1 MKNDNERTY
10 NYNYNYGYSYDESS
24 IPPKE
29 RTKREKRERKERMT
43 SIARKIN
50 WSFWRSKLGSYIL
63 FDIFLL
69 FLFLGIEFYS
79 FVHGLDAGFGSIVGI
94 GFGRNAENAMS
105 LRLALQ
111 DGTYAYKALRPM
123 FETMLPFASAI
134 CGYQVISL
142 FFSMFRT
149 GRIRRKLQPLNDLAS
164 RAEVISNI
172 PLDATHLENLERAI
186 RDVNGTE
193 ENVKI
198 ETQDKDLQGIENAL
212 NGLLSR
218 MKESQMQQTRFVS
231 DASHELRTPIAVVQ
245 GYVNMLDRW
254 GKEDPAVLNESIEA
268 LKHESQYMKDLVE
281 QLLFLA
287 RGDSGRNNLKLVD
300 IDLKDIVREVFEES
314 MMIDADH
321 EYRFVVQGVDCTGE
335 DEEGSELI
343 LSAAPHMMIK
353 GDVSMIKQ
361 SMRIFVQNASK
372 YTAKGNAITLGVA
385 RNNGF
390 VSYMVQDEGT
400 GIGAE
405 DIKHIFERFYRS
417 DKARNGKTGGSGL
430 GLSIAK
436 WIVDAHEG
444 RVDVVSRT
452 DLGTRFTVSFPEQQM
467 PAGAFFEENTAEPGK
482 QNFGGYGGNP
492 AGRMPEQNFDGYGAD
507 TTGPVP
513 ESKTVEPAVAGRTI
527 APDMRENV
535 RNLENT
541 SVSINREIETEAA
554 TARPERVEAQIV
566 SEPAGNLV
574 GVRME
579 AGPGIELVLEPKIEK
594 VENPFAE
601 TSVPGFGDAETIGFE
616 MNKIQ
621 EGQDS

>member
-1 MKNDNERTY
+1 MREEIPYNPNQNRRPERGT
-10 NYNYNYGYSYDESS
+10 D
-24 IPPKE
+24 PF
-29 RTKREKRERKERMT
+29 RREKKERKERMS

-50 WSFWRSKLGSYIL
+50 WSFWRSKVVTFIL

-69 FLFLGIEFYS
+69 FVFAAYDAVTTFNSIPGGWREIT
-79 FVHGLDAGFGSIVGI
+79 GLT
-94 GFGRNAENAMS
+94 FGRDPQNAMAFE
-105 LRLALQ
+105 LALR
-111 DGTYAYKALRPM
+111 DGTTFYKQIRPM
-123 FETMLPFASAI
+123 VEFLVPVFSAVWAF
-134 CGYQVISL
+134 QFFSL

-172 PLDATHLENLERAI
+172 PLDATHLENLEKAI

-193 ENVKI
+193 ENVRI
-198 ETQDKDLQGIENAL
+198 ETQDKDLQGIETAL

-218 MKESQMQQTRFVS
+218 MKEAQMQQTRFVS

-287 RGDSGRNNLKLVD
+287 RGDSGRNILKIVD
-300 IDLKDIVREVFEES
+300 IDLKEIVREVFEES

-321 EYRFVVQGVDCTGE
+321 EYRFTVQGVDCGGE
-335 DEEGSELI
+335 NEQDSALI
-343 LSAAPHMMIK
+343 LSAAPPMMIR

-361 SMRIFVQNASK
+361 SMRIFVQNAAK
-372 YTAKGNAITLGVA
+372 YTAKGNTISLGVTS
-385 RNNGF
+385 NNGH
-390 VSYMVQDEGT
+390 VSYVVQDEGT
-400 GIGAE
+400 GIEAE
-405 DIKHIFERFYRS
+405 DLKHIFERFYRS

-444 RVDVVSRT
+444 RVDVISRT
-452 DLGTRFTVSFPEQQM
+452 DLGTRFTVSFPESHVVPGTDAGMNVGAGNAQAA
-467 PAGAFFEENTAEPGK
+467 PAAQTTPVAQVTAAT
-482 QNFGGYGGNP
+482 QTT
-492 AGRMPEQNFDGYGAD
+492 PEITLEARPITAQPEV
-507 TTGPVP
+507 PV
-513 ESKTVEPAVAGRTI
+513 
-527 APDMRENV
+527 APDQ
-535 RNLENT
+535 
-541 SVSINREIETEAA
+541 
-554 TARPERVEAQIV
+554 PERVEAEII

-579 AGPGIELVLEPKIEK
+579 AGPGIELVLEPKVEK
-594 VENPFAE
+594 IENPFTE
-601 TSVPGFGDAETIGFE
+601 QTVPGFGTEESEQSPFE
-616 MNKIQ
+616 SLK
-621 EGQDS
+621 S

>member
-1 MKNDNERTY
+1 MREEIPYNQNQNRRPER
-10 NYNYNYGYSYDESS
+10 GAD
-24 IPPKE
+24 PF
-29 RTKREKRERKERMT
+29 KREKKERKERMT

-50 WSFWRSKLGSYIL
+50 WSFWRSKLVSFIL

-69 FLFLGIEFYS
+69 CVLGMYEVVTTMKSIPGGWREI
-79 FVHGLDAGFGSIVGI
+79 AGFT
-94 GFGRNAENAMS
+94 FGHDPENAM
-105 LRLALQ
+105 AFEF
-111 DGTYAYKALRPM
+111 ALRDGSVFYKRIRPM
-123 FETMLPFASAI
+123 VEFMIPVFSAI
-134 CGYQVISL
+134 GAYQIFSL

-186 RDVNGTE
+186 RGVDGTE
-193 ENVKI
+193 ENVRI

-218 MKESQMQQTRFVS
+218 MKEAQMQQTRFVS

-287 RGDSGRNNLKLVD
+287 RGDSGRNILKIVN
-300 IDLKDIVREVFEES
+300 IDLKEIVREVFEES

-321 EYRFVVQGVDCTGE
+321 DYRFTVQGVDCGGE
-335 DEEGSELI
+335 NEQDSALI
-343 LSAAPHMMIK
+343 LSAAPRMMIR

-361 SMRIFVQNASK
+361 SMRIFVQNAAK
-372 YTAKGNAITLGVA
+372 YTAKGNTITLGVTSS
-385 RNNGF
+385 NGF
-390 VSYMVQDEGT
+390 VSYVVQDEGT
-400 GIGAE
+400 GIEAE
-405 DIKHIFERFYRS
+405 DLKHIFERFYRS

-444 RVDVVSRT
+444 RVDVISRT
-452 DLGTRFTVSFPEQQM
+452 ELGTRFTVSFPESHVAPGPESDMRADFSSEQANSMAQ
-467 PAGAFFEENTAEPGK
+467 PEQKLRFEERTNTAS
-482 QNFGGYGGNP
+482 
-492 AGRMPEQNFDGYGAD
+492 AA
-507 TTGPVP
+507 
-513 ESKTVEPAVAGRTI
+513 SAEPA
-527 APDMRENV
+527 
-535 RNLENT
+535 
-541 SVSINREIETEAA
+541 SQ
-554 TARPERVEAQIV
+554 PERVEAETIA
-566 SEPAGNLV
+566 EPAGNLV

-579 AGPGIELVLEPKIEK
+579 PSPGIELVLEPKIEK
-594 VENPFAE
+594 IENPFVQ
-601 TSVPGFGDAETIGFE
+601 TGVPGFGAEPGELRGFE
-616 MNKIQ
+616 QKDIT
-621 EGQDS
+621 

>member
-1 MKNDNERTY
+1 MREEIPYDQNQNRRPER
-10 NYNYNYGYSYDESS
+10 GAD
-24 IPPKE
+24 PF
-29 RTKREKRERKERMT
+29 KREKKERKERMT

-50 WSFWRSKLGSYIL
+50 WSFWRSKLVSFIL

-69 FLFLGIEFYS
+69 CVLGMYEVVTTMKSIPGGWREI
-79 FVHGLDAGFGSIVGI
+79 AGFT
-94 GFGRNAENAMS
+94 FGHDPENAM
-105 LRLALQ
+105 AFEF
-111 DGTYAYKALRPM
+111 ALRDGSVFYKRIRPM
-123 FETMLPFASAI
+123 VEFMIPVFSAI
-134 CGYQVISL
+134 GAYQIFSL

-186 RDVNGTE
+186 RGVDGTE
-193 ENVKI
+193 ENVRI

-218 MKESQMQQTRFVS
+218 MKEAQMQQTRFVS

-287 RGDSGRNNLKLVD
+287 RGDSGRNILKIVN
-300 IDLKDIVREVFEES
+300 IDLKEIVREVFEES

-321 EYRFVVQGVDCTGE
+321 DYRFTVQGVDCGGE
-335 DEEGSELI
+335 NEQDSALI
-343 LSAAPHMMIK
+343 LSAAPRMMIR

-361 SMRIFVQNASK
+361 SMRIFVQNAAK
-372 YTAKGNAITLGVA
+372 YTAKGNTITLGVTSS
-385 RNNGF
+385 NGF
-390 VSYMVQDEGT
+390 VSYVVQDEGT
-400 GIGAE
+400 GIEAE
-405 DIKHIFERFYRS
+405 DLKHIFERFYRS

-444 RVDVVSRT
+444 RVDVISRT
-452 DLGTRFTVSFPEQQM
+452 ELGTRFTVSFPESHVAPGPESSIRADFNTEQATSVTQ
-467 PAGAFFEENTAEPGK
+467 PKQENRFEKRANTA
-482 QNFGGYGGNP
+482 P
-492 AGRMPEQNFDGYGAD
+492 AASAEA
-507 TTGPVP
+507 
-513 ESKTVEPAVAGRTI
+513 EPA
-527 APDMRENV
+527 
-535 RNLENT
+535 
-541 SVSINREIETEAA
+541 
-554 TARPERVEAQIV
+554 PERVEAEIIA
-566 SEPAGNLV
+566 EPAGNLV

-579 AGPGIELVLEPKIEK
+579 PSPGIELVLEPKIEK
-594 VENPFAE
+594 IENPFVQ
-601 TSVPGFGDAETIGFE
+601 TGVPGFGAGPGELRGFE
-616 MNKIQ
+616 QNDIT
-621 EGQDS
+621 

>member
-1 MKNDNERTY
+1 MREEIPYNQNQNRRPER
-10 NYNYNYGYSYDESS
+10 GAD
-24 IPPKE
+24 PF
-29 RTKREKRERKERMT
+29 KREKKERKERMT

-50 WSFWRSKLGSYIL
+50 WSFWRSKLVSFIL

-69 FLFLGIEFYS
+69 CVLGMYEVVTTMKSIPGGWREI
-79 FVHGLDAGFGSIVGI
+79 AGFT
-94 GFGRNAENAMS
+94 FGHDPENAM
-105 LRLALQ
+105 AFEF
-111 DGTYAYKALRPM
+111 ALRDGSVFYKRIRPM
-123 FETMLPFASAI
+123 VEFMIPVFSAI
-134 CGYQVISL
+134 GAYQIFSL

-186 RDVNGTE
+186 RGVDGTE
-193 ENVKI
+193 ENVRI

-218 MKESQMQQTRFVS
+218 MKEAQMQQTRFVS

-287 RGDSGRNNLKLVD
+287 RGDSGRNILKIVN
-300 IDLKDIVREVFEES
+300 IDLKEIVREVFEES

-321 EYRFVVQGVDCTGE
+321 DYRFTVQGVDCGGE
-335 DEEGSELI
+335 NEQDSALI
-343 LSAAPHMMIK
+343 LSAAPRMMIR

-361 SMRIFVQNASK
+361 SLRIFVQNAAK
-372 YTAKGNAITLGVA
+372 YTAKGNTITLGVTSS
-385 RNNGF
+385 NGF
-390 VSYMVQDEGT
+390 VSYVVQDEGT
-400 GIGAE
+400 GIEAE
-405 DIKHIFERFYRS
+405 DLKHIFERFYRS

-444 RVDVVSRT
+444 RVDVISRT
-452 DLGTRFTVSFPEQQM
+452 ELGTRFTVSFPESYVAPGPESGMKADFNTKQATSVTQPKQENRFEKRANTV
-467 PAGAFFEENTAEPGK
+467 PAASAEAEP
-482 QNFGGYGGNP
+482 
-492 AGRMPEQNFDGYGAD
+492 A
-507 TTGPVP
+507 
-513 ESKTVEPAVAGRTI
+513 
-527 APDMRENV
+527 
-535 RNLENT
+535 
-541 SVSINREIETEAA
+541 
-554 TARPERVEAQIV
+554 PERVEAEIIA
-566 SEPAGNLV
+566 EPAGNLV

-579 AGPGIELVLEPKIEK
+579 PSPGIELVLEPKIEK
-594 VENPFAE
+594 IENPFVQ
-601 TSVPGFGDAETIGFE
+601 TGVPGFGAGLGELRGFE
-616 MNKIQ
+616 QNDIT
-621 EGQDS
+621 